1 MQILVLRSQI
11 WTDPQAWAR
20 EKKMEWYNSQ
30 QRQRQA
36 VTWWPPQPPPVPSS
50 LWQPLPEEQHQ
61 QWPRWQ
67 LWHYPAQRGEQQQHQ
82 QLQEWQQVL
91 QRWRQQPRELQ
102 FRQIWQ
108 VFGSAEAVAAA
119 ASTPAGSSCGQTV
132 DHQAERL
139 QEQEWCARV
148 MALCMQ
154 AQQQEAREARPDGG
168 QHQAK
173 GSKRRRKP
181 PS

>member
-1 MQILVLRSQI
+1 M
-11 WTDPQAWAR
+11 
-20 EKKMEWYNSQ
+20 
-30 QRQRQA
+30 
-36 VTWWPPQPPPVPSS
+36 
-50 LWQPLPEEQHQ
+50 WQH
-61 QWPRWQ
+61 
-67 LWHYPAQRGEQQQHQ
+67 WHYPAQRGEHQEHQ
-82 QLQEWQQVL
+82 QWQEWQQAQ
-91 QRWRQQPRELQ
+91 QRWRQQSREPQ

-108 VFGSAEAVAAA
+108 VFGSAEAVAAAASQERCARVIRQLFGSAEAVAAA
-119 ASTPAGSSCGQTV
+119 ASTPAGSSCGQAV

-148 MALCMQ
+148 MALYMQ

-173 GSKRRRKP
+173 GSNRRRKP